1 MALRASSC
9 PSLDK
14 NLADIT
20 RDGPFNG
27 CHTVLCP
34 GLMRKASS
42 LDHVKLF
49 INSGQKSNH
58 REISLLDVLE

>member
-20 RDGPFNG
+20 RVSPFNG
-27 CHTVLCP
+27 CHPVLCP

-49 INSGQKSNH
+49 INS
-58 REISLLDVLE
+58 